1 MSEENKIND
10 ALSIPLNNI
19 QNNNADQDINKNQ
32 NKNKEINENA
42 FLSFKTGLENVS
54 KRIIYE
60 NHELNKKYN
69 VFINHQIESYQKIY
83 NSWRCCKKWEC
94 LKCCE
99 CCLCCSYCFWGCCK
113 KENASNEDIQRIKDN
128 LKELENIEI
137 NKKEDKNNII
147 SKIDIKKM
155 TFFCLFYFFSFF
167 HFFALSEVHGILLAL
182 LKEVVRS
189 ITCHIK
195 GHYDFENNVIKDF
208 HYYLTESNY
217 HDSSQIN
224 FNYMTSLFSLFII
237 RLISNK
243 YRIQIIYLISIVVIS
258 FFSIL
263 LISMD
268 YISVEELQKEGEVE
282 NYGWLKII
290 FCFILIYII
299 IYSFAGFISLLPNK
313 ILEEYL
319 RKNGLTEIKYKV
331 LNYGLINL
339 IIGGSVTFKNF
350 VNYYWIYLIKKN
362 IKKLLDYECESIH
375 NIILSEISLFFFA
388 SLIYLS
394 FIFIYDIGC
403 RCTCKKRVEINEIG
417 PIEDKGEEDNLNY
430 NINEVLND
438 ENDDEKSIKF
448 QIENK
453 IVKEKQKNFSIK
465 YLAGFIF
472 IKTNQIYSFIHI
484 KGLWFYFLSI
494 LTNAKIVFIIFINFC
509 SRIQKLK
516 FKTDYKDSKI
526 SENWMFSIFLVS
538 FGLYIIVY
546 FFIYFGIFIKRKC
559 QKNKNEN
566 IEDADKTNITKKNE
580 NIKNIDI
587 SNITIEMAIL
597 IFLILVFMFVFVV
610 SLIFYINESYEE
622 ITVYLSIAVTGSVN
636 YLLYDFYSCQ
646 EAEYISLS
654 GVVSIAQLVFRFI
667 ELCGDPF
674 EANWTYLFQ
683 MIFSFI
689 GAIFTFIYLFKFVE
703 EDINLCFCI

>member
-1 MSEENKIND
+1 
-10 ALSIPLNNI
+10 
-19 QNNNADQDINKNQ
+19 
-32 NKNKEINENA
+32 
-42 FLSFKTGLENVS
+42 
-54 KRIIYE
+54 
-60 NHELNKKYN
+60 
-69 VFINHQIESYQKIY
+69 
-83 NSWRCCKKWEC
+83 
-94 LKCCE
+94 
-99 CCLCCSYCFWGCCK
+99 
-113 KENASNEDIQRIKDN
+113 
-128 LKELENIEI
+128 
-137 NKKEDKNNII
+137 
-147 SKIDIKKM
+147 
-155 TFFCLFYFFSFF
+155 
-167 HFFALSEVHGILLAL
+167 
-182 LKEVVRS
+182 
-189 ITCHIK
+189 
-195 GHYDFENNVIKDF
+195 
-208 HYYLTESNY
+208 
-217 HDSSQIN
+217 
-224 FNYMTSLFSLFII
+224 
-237 RLISNK
+237 
-243 YRIQIIYLISIVVIS
+243 
-258 FFSIL
+258 
-263 LISMD
+263 
-268 YISVEELQKEGEVE
+268 
-282 NYGWLKII
+282 
-290 FCFILIYII
+290 
-299 IYSFAGFISLLPNK
+299 
-313 ILEEYL
+313 
-319 RKNGLTEIKYKV
+319 
-331 LNYGLINL
+331 
-339 IIGGSVTFKNF
+339 
-350 VNYYWIYLIKKN
+350 
-362 IKKLLDYECESIH
+362 
-375 NIILSEISLFFFA
+375 
-388 SLIYLS
+388 
-394 FIFIYDIGC
+394 
-403 RCTCKKRVEINEIG
+403 
-417 PIEDKGEEDNLNY
+417 
-430 NINEVLND
+430 VLND

-587 SNITIEMAIL
+587 SNITIEIMIL

-654 GVVSIAQLVFRFI
+654 GVISIAQLVFRFI

-674 EANWTYLFQ
+674 EANWIYLFQ